1 MKLPA
6 FQFERNDNGP
16 VFDSPAF
23 MNTDTYELFLC
34 TVTLENIRI
43 LYRKYSGFF
52 EL

>member
-6 FQFERNDNGP
+6 FQFERNDNELE
-16 VFDSPAF
+16 FDSPAF
-23 MNTDTYELFLC
+23 MNTDTYELLC
-34 TVTLENIRI
+34 VTLENIRI